1 MQDEQTEPADDS
13 AAPKTPADDAD
24 GRVFSPYGLASAVL
38 GALCVAAIA
47 LGAVIWTDHRDD
59 VDERTYQSRAMQAAG
74 DWTGVLINMNSGT
87 VTQSMRT
94 LHDGTVGQLNANFET
109 AVEPF
114 SQVVQKLQSQTTGQ
128 VESVAIE
135 SLFHAAPGDAGLP
148 PVPQPELTTVSSR
161 TDNVIVVA
169 TSVSQNTGTKPLTV
183 HWTLRLAVSD
193 VDGKLLV
200 SRLET
205 IR

>member
-1 MQDEQTEPADDS
+1 MPEQPDDG
-13 AAPKTPADDAD
+13 THEGG
-24 GRVFSPYGLASAVL
+24 GRMTGFGIGSAVL
-38 GALCVAAIA
+38 GVVSIAAIV
-47 LGAVIWTDHRDD
+47 LAVLMWNGHRHDL
-59 VDERTYQSRAMQAAG
+59 DERSYQTRVLQAAA
-74 DWTGVLINMNSGT
+74 DWTSVLINMNSGT

-135 SLFHAAPGDAGLP
+135 SLFHAAPGDAGRP
-148 PVPQPELTTVSSR
+148 PVPQPELTAVSSR

-169 TSVSQNTGTKPLTV
+169 TSVSQNSGAKPLTV